1 MAIDDWLS
9 STEGKGLA
17 SSSRPG
23 GQKRSEFTAKENYKE
38 WTHFQD
44 CRKTYTFLLHRRKY
58 RGRDCKER
66 GENFR
71 PSTALHTADS
81 NSPYEVPNG

>member
-38 WTHFQD
+38 
-44 CRKTYTFLLHRRKY
+44 
-58 RGRDCKER
+58 
-66 GENFR
+66 
-71 PSTALHTADS
+71 
-81 NSPYEVPNG
+81 